1 MSKQISYKVKKSKST
16 TTPSSEGN
24 TTVGKSTYKN
34 EIASVPVGYQ
44 DKYIN
49 RQVGEKLDFEW
60 FDFALKYKRNVL
72 IESPTGCGKTT
83 GALAWAESRGIPAIV
98 ISFSVGTEKSTIFGK
113 MIPTEDGH
121 FAWQDGALTDVVRH
135 GGLVILDELNSASER
150 QLFEIHEIL
159 DKRRSITLTDHKSE
173 VIIAP
178 DNFIVIATQNPNYE
192 GTRDLNKAL
201 RNRFAVQ
208 LQYDY
213 DPVIEAQLITSKSL
227 LDMAGQIREE
237 IGKGTIKTPLSTNM
251 LIEFEE
257 ITKELGINSAIM
269 SFVNHFNARRERG
282 AVKVVCDTWLVNI
295 ETELVNKPKKAS
307 KKSKSVDGDYEV
319 VEVDEDSDLASLGV
333 EGVDWFYEEEK

>member
-1 MSKQISYKVKKSKST
+1 MSKVQYKVKRSKST
-16 TTPSSEGN
+16 TTEGKN
-24 TTVGKSTYKN
+24 KVGKSTYKN
-34 EIASVPVGYQ
+34 EIASVPSGYE

-49 RQVGEKLDFEW
+49 RKVGEKLDFEW
-60 FDFALKYKRNVL
+60 FDYALRNKRNVL

-98 ISFSVGTEKSTIFGK
+98 ISFSVGTEKSTLFGK

-251 LIEFEE
+251 LMEFEE

-307 KKSKSVDGDYEV
+307 TKKSKSSVDDEYEV
-319 VEVDEDSDLASLGV
+319 VEVDADADLSELG
-333 EGVDWFYEEEK
+333 EQGVDWFYEEEK